1 MVLDN
6 GCHLNTGFLSTPFL
20 CKVLAEHGHTDT
32 AYKLLLQDT
41 APSWLYE
48 VKQALPPSGKRGRA
62 LTPMDTPVNP

>member
-1 MVLDN
+1 MVAEN
-6 GCHLNTGFLSTPFL
+6 GYHLNTGFLSTPFL
-20 CKVLAEHGHTDT
+20 CEVLAKYGYADT

-48 VKQALPPSGKRGRA
+48 VKKVQRPSGKHGPA